1 MRALV
6 LVFVR
11 LGPTFVYAAG
21 AIFAASMILL
31 ALFPS
36 SPLTWWLYLT
46 MRPVLRLP
54 MFLLLRIPGVEAW
67 HLMAALV
74 SMAVVGVFLARHPNG
89 NLRTRFVHAHIALLA
104 LISAN
109 AGASR
114 AEASSLGPSP
124 HGMIDWTLP
133 MPATTLG
140 VVLMAVAALACLSCH
155 SEIVSRIRR
164 SMHG

>member
-46 MRPVLRLP
+46 MLPVLRLP
-54 MFLLLRIPGVEAW
+54 MFLLLSIPSVEAW
-67 HLMAALV
+67 HVMAALV
-74 SMAVVGVFLARHPNG
+74 SMAVAGVFLALHPG
-89 NLRTRFVHAHIALLA
+89 RYLRTRFAHAHIALLA
-104 LISAN
+104 LVSAN
-109 AGASR
+109 AWASR
-114 AEASSLGPSP
+114 AESSSLGQSV
-124 HGMIDWTLP
+124 HSGIDWTLA
-133 MPATTLG
+133 MPATLLG
-140 VVLMAVAALACLSCH
+140 TVLMAAAALACLSCH
-155 SEIVSRIRR
+155 SAIVRPLISRVY
-164 SMHG
+164 

>member
-6 LVFVR
+6 LMSVR

-36 SPLTWWLYLT
+36 SPSAWWLYLT

-67 HLMAALV
+67 HLMVALV
-74 SMAVVGVFLARHPNG
+74 SMAVIGVFLALKPKRY
-89 NLRTRFVHAHIALLA
+89 LRARFVHAHVALLA
-104 LISAN
+104 LIGAN
-109 AGASR
+109 AWASR
-114 AEASSLGPSP
+114 AVSSSLGPSV
-124 HGMIDWTLP
+124 HGGIDWTP
-133 MPATTLG
+133 AMPATWLG
-140 VVLMAVAALACLSCH
+140 TVLLAAAALACLSCH
-155 SEIVSRIRR
+155 SEIVRPLFSRIY
-164 SMHG
+164 